1 MSRIIP
7 TTVVGFA
14 LLAAACQAPQETSA
28 VATVPANGPAVDSGK
43 AVPDVGPTALSVT
56 GADYVHMASQ
66 ADMFEIQASQIALQ
80 KSTNPKVRDLA
91 QQLIGDQSADS
102 RTLIEAARASNPN
115 LVVMTAL
122 DARPAALLQGL
133 QMEPVGPSF
142 DRKYLAAQL
151 RVQREAW
158 ALHSG
163 YAQSGDTPILREA
176 AGRIEPRARQ
186 QLGAVE
192 QLVATG
198 GM

>member
-7 TTVVGFA
+7 TTAVAFA
-14 LLAAACQAPQETSA
+14 LIAAACQAPQDTT
-28 VATVPANGPAVDSGK
+28 VASVPANGPALESGK

-56 GADYVHMASQ
+56 GTDYVHMASQ
-66 ADMFEIQASQIALQ
+66 ADMFEIQASQVALQ

-91 QQLIGDQSADS
+91 QMMIGDQSGNAQD
-102 RTLIEAARASNPN
+102 LVAAAKQANPN
-115 LVVMTAL
+115 MVVATAL
-122 DARPAALLQGL
+122 DPRPAALLQGL
-133 QMEPVGPSF
+133 QMEPVGPTF
-142 DRKYLAAQL
+142 DKKYLAAQL

-163 YAQSGDTPILREA
+163 YAQSGDTPVLREV
-176 AGRIEPRARQ
+176 AGRIEPHARQ

-198 GM
+198 GL